1 MSDAEKL
8 PTVSNVRTIIPE
20 EKFVLPYPG
29 KEAKFVHDCGDFEPF
44 YSSGKANRELNFRSI
59 TRDSLLGEF
68 SVLGYGDGKI
78 SISISFNRLILFN
91 RNFNIDEVKKY
102 FDSYGMEVNFLI
114 FKSHFET
121 SDRTQLRNMFNI
133 ITENNEIPSSHY
145 EQVYDIIDKA

>member
-1 MSDAEKL
+1 MQ
-8 PTVSNVRTIIPE
+8 
-20 EKFVLPYPG
+20 
-29 KEAKFVHDCGDFEPF
+29 
-44 YSSGKANRELNFRSI
+44 NRQAINFRSI

-78 SISISFNRLILFN
+78 SISILFN
-91 RNFNIDEVKKY
+91 YAILWNKIKFDIGKIDKY
-102 FDSYGMEVNFLI
+102 FDSYGMKINPLNYE
-114 FKSHFET
+114 SHYET